1 MTAGRVPSPGEAEG
15 LSEQLGRDLHE
26 LARAPLPAATAGAAK
41 DRLLHVIGITLASS
55 GLPAPAAAWQAVRA
69 DAGPCT
75 VIGRPGRLSSAAAA
89 FANAVA
95 AHSSLLEDCG
105 LGGLSEGSHPGT
117 YVPAAALAAAEQAG
131 ASGADLLAAI
141 VVGYEAVGVLGAV
154 APISIVA
161 RRFRP
166 LGVLGPIGAAA
177 AAAALY
183 GCDAGQFAAAISI
196 AANTAAGYGQGFVS
210 GSTEPYLHA
219 GFAAR
224 NGLLAA
230 GLAASGCVTAPDS
243 LDGPYGFFQTYG
255 GEGGRARP
263 VQTRPAVARLGT
275 KMFAACLQNQETL
288 TLIQARLPVPL
299 SPAAIRR
306 VTLFRPA
313 TPNNGIASPGVA
325 QSPPYTT
332 MLQRQMSARF
342 TAAAALLGRP
352 VQDARYFEA
361 AGDDD
366 EVAGLAAAIELCGT
380 DDPVVRIEVELRD
393 GTRFTATGDMSQVLF
408 PTSSEITQRFR
419 DRAES
424 VLGPA
429 TQEVV
434 GMIAQLERLPA
445 AATLLDALRPRE
457 AEPDLDAAAHVNA
470 TMSLDATEAVR

>member
-1 MTAGRVPSPGEAEG
+1 MTAGPGPTEG
-15 LSEQLGRDLHE
+15 LSEWLGRDLDE
-26 LARAPLPAATAGAAK
+26 LAHAPLPAASAAAAK
-41 DRLLHVIGITLASS
+41 DRLLHAVGITLASS
-55 GLPAPAAAWQAVRA
+55 ALPAPAAAWRAVRN

-75 VIGRPGRLSSAAAA
+75 VLGRPGWVAPASAA

-105 LGGLSEGSHPGT
+105 PGGLSEGSHPGT
-117 YVPAAALAAAEQAG
+117 YVPASALAAAEQSG
-131 ASGADLLAAI
+131 ASGADLLTAI

-154 APISIVA
+154 APVSIVR

-177 AAAALY
+177 AAASLY
-183 GCDAGQFAAAISI
+183 GCDAGQLAAAISI

-230 GLAASGCVTAPDS
+230 DLAAAGCMAAPNS

-255 GEGGRARP
+255 GEGGRVPPDQPRH
-263 VQTRPAVARLGT
+263 AVTRLGT
-275 KMFAACLQNQETL
+275 KRFAACLQNQETL
-288 TLIQARLPVPL
+288 TLIRAHLPVPL
-299 SPAAIRR
+299 APATIAR

-325 QSPPYTT
+325 ERPPYAT

-352 VQDARYFEA
+352 VEDVRYFES

-366 EVAGLAAAIELCGT
+366 EAAGLAAVIELCNTGEPT
-380 DDPVVRIEVELRD
+380 VRIEVELRD
-393 GTRFTATGDMSQVLF
+393 GTRYATSGDMSGVLF
-408 PTSSEITQRFR
+408 PTSGDLIQRFR
-419 DRAES
+419 DRVES

-429 TQEVV
+429 TEEVIS
-434 GMIAQLERLPA
+434 MIAQLERLPSA
-445 AATLLDALRPRE
+445 SSLLDALRP
-457 AEPDLDAAAHVNA
+457 AETAAAGLDAK
-470 TMSLDATEAVR
+470 EPVR